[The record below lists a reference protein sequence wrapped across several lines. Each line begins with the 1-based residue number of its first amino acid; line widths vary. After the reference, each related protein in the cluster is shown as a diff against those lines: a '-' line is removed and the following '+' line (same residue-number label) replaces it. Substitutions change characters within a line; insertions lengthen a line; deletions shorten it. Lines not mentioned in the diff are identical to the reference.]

1 MVKLKP
7 TLALYLPLLLCLCT
21 SANAQPNQSIDFWSD
36 EPDPRFTQER
46 SRVAAATKQM
56 LDGLHVPSTNNFP
69 NIPDPVTG
77 QTIDIDAIAERYR
90 QMTATA
96 AQHDQ
101 VMVFISFSM
110 PPESIKR
117 LIREA
122 HRVDGVLVL
131 QGFVE
136 GSYQKTAERIVELG
150 ASVGNI
156 QINPD
161 AFHKYKVT
169 QVPTFALIESDKQEQ
184 IDLEGCALPDSF
196 VSVVGDVS
204 LRYAMEAMA
213 RQREGDTKRVLD
225 LHLRQLGDGR

>member
-1 MVKLKP
+1 MVNLNRIL
-7 TLALYLPLLLCLCT
+7 TIYLPLLLCICVD
-21 SANAQPNQSIDFWSD
+21 ANAQQNQNIDFWSD

-46 SRVAAATKQM
+46 NRVAATTEQM
-56 LDGLHVPSTNNFP
+56 LDSLHVPSTNNFP

-77 QTIDIDAIAERYR
+77 QAIDIDAIAERYQR
-90 QMTATA
+90 MTAA
-96 AQHDQ
+96 AAKHDQ
-101 VMVFISFSM
+101 IMVFISFSM

-136 GSYQKTAERIVELG
+136 GSYKKTAERIAELG
-150 ASVGNI
+150 ESVGNI

-204 LRYAMEAMA
+204 LRYALEAMA
-213 RQREGDTKRVLD
+213 RQSEGDTERVLD
-225 LHLRQLGDGR
+225 LHLRQLGDRL